1 MSQKITIRDV
11 AREAGV
17 SVATVSYVINN
28 RTDMRISDATR
39 KKVLQV
45 INLLDYTPN
54 QSAKALATSRNR
66 MVALYLDTDVPAL
79 KRAEQMY
86 LLECFSTFLHAQDYD
101 LLYLSRTYTEKYD
114 AADAIVAYDISEEYF
129 HQIGDNNFSPLLA
142 LDCRIG
148 DPLFFEI
155 YSDYAQMATGAHT
168 FFSGEPYCF
177 LSLDTSN
184 AGKKS
189 FAADMFPEVHSVNSP
204 SELAPFSGR
213 NLLVTDHTLYELLA
227 STANVCYLPSFS
239 ARKFQVL
246 FDCMNSALRREPL
259 QQHAI
264 AVS

>member
-1 MSQKITIRDV
+1 M
-11 AREAGV
+11 
-17 SVATVSYVINN
+17 
-28 RTDMRISDATR
+28 
-39 KKVLQV
+39 
-45 INLLDYTPN
+45 
-54 QSAKALATSRNR
+54 
-66 MVALYLDTDVPAL
+66 
-79 KRAEQMY
+79 
-86 LLECFSTFLHAQDYD
+86 
-101 LLYLSRTYTEKYD
+101 
-114 AADAIVAYDISEEYF
+114 AYDISEEYF

-189 FAADMFPEVHSVNSP
+189 YAADMFPEVHYVNSP

-227 STANVCYLPSFS
+227 STATVCYLPSFS

>member
-101 LLYLSRTYTEKYD
+101 LIYLSRTYTEKYD

-177 LSLDTSN
+177 LSRHV
-184 AGKKS
+184 KRR
-189 FAADMFPEVHSVNSP
+189 E
-204 SELAPFSGR
+204 EI
-213 NLLVTDHTLYELLA
+213 
-227 STANVCYLPSFS
+227 
-239 ARKFQVL
+239 
-246 FDCMNSALRREPL
+246 LRRRHVSGSTLCKLPFGTGTVFRPEPARDGS
-259 QQHAI
+259 HAVRAAGVHRKCLLPAI
-264 AVS
+264 FLCT

>member
-66 MVALYLDTDVPAL
+66 MAALYLDTDVPAL

-101 LLYLSRTYTEKYD
+101 LIYLSRTYTEKYD
-114 AADAIVAYDISEEYF
+114 AADAIV
-129 HQIGDNNFSPLLA
+129 
-142 LDCRIG
+142 
-148 DPLFFEI
+148 
-155 YSDYAQMATGAHT
+155 
-168 FFSGEPYCF
+168 
-177 LSLDTSN
+177 
-184 AGKKS
+184 
-189 FAADMFPEVHSVNSP
+189 
-204 SELAPFSGR
+204 
-213 NLLVTDHTLYELLA
+213 TDHTLYELLA
-227 STANVCYLPSFS
+227 STANVYYLPSFS
-239 ARKFQVL
+239 AHKFQVL

>member
-1 MSQKITIRDV
+1 MLLTRSWPTTFPKNIFIRSATTISVRFLPWT
-11 AREAGV
+11 AG
-17 SVATVSYVINN
+17 
-28 RTDMRISDATR
+28 
-39 KKVLQV
+39 
-45 INLLDYTPN
+45 
-54 QSAKALATSRNR
+54 SAI
-66 MVALYLDTDVPAL
+66 PCFL
-79 KRAEQMY
+79 KSIPIMHRWQPE
-86 LLECFSTFLHAQDYD
+86 
-101 LLYLSRTYTEKYD
+101 R
-114 AADAIVAYDISEEYF
+114 
-129 HQIGDNNFSPLLA
+129 
-142 LDCRIG
+142 
-148 DPLFFEI
+148 
-155 YSDYAQMATGAHT
+155 T

-189 FAADMFPEVHSVNSP
+189 YAADMFPEVHYVNSP

>member
-28 RTDMRISDATR
+28 RTDMHISDATR

-101 LLYLSRTYTEKYD
+101 LIYLSRTYTEKYD

-148 DPLFFEI
+148 DP
-155 YSDYAQMATGAHT
+155 
-168 FFSGEPYCF
+168 CF
-177 LSLDTSN
+177 L
-184 AGKKS
+184 KS
-189 FAADMFPEVHSVNSP
+189 IPITH
-204 SELAPFSGR
+204 R
-213 NLLVTDHTLYELLA
+213 WRR
-227 STANVCYLPSFS
+227 S
-239 ARKFQVL
+239 AHVL
-246 FDCMNSALRREPL
+246 FRRALLFSLSRHVKRREEILRRRHVSGSTLCKLPFGTGTVFRPEPARDGS
-259 QQHAI
+259 HAVRAAGVHRKCLLPAI
-264 AVS
+264 FLCP